1 MDELTTLA
9 AAAGV
14 AAVACLLGLALLLS
28 ILMAVSY
35 WKIGTKAGYPG
46 WALLVPFYGVFVHLR
61 MIKRPALWGWIVLS
75 GTTLQ
80 TILSLYELMTGTVQA
95 DQPFW
100 LSTISILLS
109 IATSIYSVRMIH
121 GFSRVF
127 GKSGWYTV
135 GIVFF
140 PYVFIPMLAFGNARY
155 QPDGMVFKS
164 FGPA

>member
-28 ILMAVSY
+28 IVMAVSY

-61 MIKRPALWGWIVLS
+61 MIKRPPSWGWIVIG

-100 LSTISILLS
+100 LIAVSSILG
-109 IATSIYSVRMIH
+109 ICTFIYSIRMMH

-135 GIVFF
+135 GIVLF

-155 QPDGMVFKS
+155 QPDGMVYNS

>member
-1 MDELTTLA
+1 MDELTTLV

-28 ILMAVSY
+28 IFMAVSY

-61 MIKRPALWGWIVLS
+61 MIKRPALWGWIVLT

-80 TILSLYELMTGTVQA
+80 TILSLYELISGTVQA
-95 DQPFW
+95 DQPLW
-100 LSTISILLS
+100 LSAISMLLN
-109 IATSIYSVRMIH
+109 IATFIYSVRMMH
-121 GFSRVF
+121 GFSHVF
-127 GKSGWYTV
+127 GKSGWFTV
-135 GIVFF
+135 GLVML
-140 PYVFIPMLAFGNARY
+140 PVVFIPVLAFGNARY
-155 QPDGMVFKS
+155 QPDGMVYNS